1 MTKIEIYMYENP
13 KIGENRDR
21 EEDKEKRRVKTDM
34 GTYMYVREREESKQ

>member
-13 KIGENRDR
+13 KIGENRDE

-34 GTYMYVREREESKQ
+34 GTYVHVCKRKRRE